1 MKIEEKNGREFV
13 EYEDQRDRKVYSGV
27 DRFVEQTDDFR
38 EDIDD
43 SDLPKGLS
51 KNKDKVP
58 EEALEKVR
66 GVQGFSK
73 LSEDKKKGFLKER
86 ISQFGEE

>member
-1 MKIEEKNGREFV
+1 V
-13 EYEDQRDRKVYSGV
+13 EL
-27 DRFVEQTDDFR
+27 TDDFR
-38 EDIDD
+38 EDIND

-51 KNKDKVP
+51 KNKDNVP

-66 GVQGFSK
+66 GLQGFSK

-86 ISQFGEE
+86 VSQFGEE

>member
-1 MKIEEKNGREFV
+1 MEIEEKNGREFV
-13 EYEDQRDRKVYSGV
+13 EYVDQRGRKIYSGV
-27 DRFVEQTDDFR
+27 DRFVQETDDFR
-38 EDIDD
+38 EDISD

-51 KNKDKVP
+51 KNEDKVP

-73 LSEDKKKGFLKER
+73 LSEEKKKGLLKER
-86 ISQFGEE
+86 ISQFGEG

>member
-27 DRFVEQTDDFR
+27 DRFVRSTDDFR

-51 KNKDKVP
+51 KNNDNVP

-66 GVQGFSK
+66 GVKGFSR
-73 LSEDKKKGFLKER
+73 LSKDKKKGFLKER

>member
-13 EYEDQRDRKVYSGV
+13 EYEDQRGRKVYSGV
-27 DRFVEQTDDFR
+27 DRFVQETDDFR

-58 EEALEKVR
+58 EDVLEKVR
-66 GVQGFSK
+66 GLQGFSK

>member
-27 DRFVEQTDDFR
+27 DRFVKQRDDFR
-38 EDIDD
+38 EDIED

-51 KNKDKVP
+51 KNKNNVP
-58 EEALEKVR
+58 EEALDKVR
-66 GVQGFSK
+66 GLQGFNK
-73 LSEDKKKGFLKER
+73 LSEDKKKRFLKER
-86 ISQFGEE
+86 ISQFDEV